1 MPDRVRQDDTSD
13 MLRMFVISGCNGT
26 GKTTASYTMLPT
38 LLNLHTFVNADE
50 IADELSPQDPEHE
63 SIRAFRLMLERMD
76 QLIARGEDFA
86 VETTLATKSLAG
98 IIENAQNL
106 GYKVGLLY
114 FWLKSPE
121 LAVRRV
127 AIRVASGGH
136 NIAENTIVRRY
147 WQGMKNL
154 RDIYIPRCDSWI
166 LIDNSATEANW
177 IAERKPGEKEPIIY
191 NKKLY
196 NQILNPDNPTEQP

>member
-1 MPDRVRQDDTSD
+1 MPR
-13 MLRMFVISGCNGT
+13 FFIISGCNGA

-38 LLNLHTFVNADE
+38 LLNLQTFVNADE

-63 SIRAFRLMLERMD
+63 SIRAFRLMLERME

-98 IIENAQNL
+98 IIENAQRL

-114 FWLKSPE
+114 FWLKNPE
-121 LAVRRV
+121 LAIKRV

-147 WQGMKNL
+147 WQGMENL
-154 RDIYIPRCDSWI
+154 RNIYIHCCDSWV
-166 LIDNSATEANW
+166 LIDNSATEAKW
-177 IAERKPGEKEPIIY
+177 IAERKLDEDEPIVY

-196 NQILNPDNPTEQP
+196 NQIINPENTTEQP

>member
-1 MPDRVRQDDTSD
+1 MPR
-13 MLRMFVISGCNGT
+13 FYIISGCNGA
-26 GKTTASYTMLPT
+26 GKTTASYTLLPQ

-50 IADELSPQDPEHE
+50 IADELSPQDPERE
-63 SIRAFRLMLERMD
+63 SLRAFRLMLERMD

-98 IIENAQNL
+98 IIDNAKEL

-114 FWLKSPE
+114 FWLKNPE
-121 LAVRRV
+121 LAVKRV

-136 NIAENTIVRRY
+136 NIPEPTIIRRY
-147 WQGMKNL
+147 WQGMENL
-154 RDIYIPRCDSWI
+154 REIYIPRADSWV
-166 LIDNSATEANW
+166 LIDNSAAEANW
-177 IAERKPGEKEPIIY
+177 IAEQKLDEAEPVIY

-196 NQILNPDNPTEQP
+196 NQILIPENPTQQP

>member
-1 MPDRVRQDDTSD
+1 MPR
-13 MLRMFVISGCNGT
+13 FFIISGCNGA
-26 GKTTASYTMLPT
+26 GKTTASYTLLPQ

-50 IADELSPQDPEHE
+50 IADELSPQDPKRE
-63 SIRAFRLMLERMD
+63 SLRAFRLMLERMD

-98 IIENAQNL
+98 IIENAQQL

-121 LAVRRV
+121 LAVKRV

-136 NIAENTIVRRY
+136 NIPENTIVRRY
-147 WQGMKNL
+147 WQGMQNL
-154 RDIYIPRCDSWI
+154 RDIYIPRCDSWV
-166 LIDNSATEANW
+166 LIDNSATDANW
-177 IAERKPGEKEPIIY
+177 IAERKTGEETPVIY
-191 NKKLY
+191 NKRLY
-196 NQILNPDNPTEQP
+196 NLILNPENPI

>member
-1 MPDRVRQDDTSD
+1 
-13 MLRMFVISGCNGT
+13 MFVICGCNGA
-26 GKTTASYTMLPT
+26 GKTTAAYTLLPQ

-50 IADELSPQDPEHE
+50 IADELSPQNPEKE
-63 SIRAFRLMLERMD
+63 SLRAFRLMLERMD
-76 QLIARGEDFA
+76 QLISRGEDFA

-98 IIENAQNL
+98 IIENAQYL

-136 NIAENTIVRRY
+136 DIAENTIVRRY
-147 WQGMKNL
+147 WQGMQNL
-154 RDIYIPRCDSWI
+154 RNIYVHCCDSWV
-166 LIDNSATEANW
+166 LIDNSATEAIW
-177 IAERKPGEKEPIIY
+177 IAERKPGEEEPIIY
-191 NKKLY
+191 NEKLY
-196 NQILNPDNPTEQP
+196 NQILNPVNPTEQP